1 MYSFTIT
8 QSNGIV
14 LGEVNFNPLSL
25 EKKYINQTFHSIKPE
40 KKSRNVVFKSFRNKL
55 CYFSSKNMKRNYNH

>member
-40 KKSRNVVFKSFRNKL
+40 KKIE
-55 CYFSSKNMKRNYNH
+55 KRSI

>member
-25 EKKYINQTFHSIKPE
+25 ETKYINQTFHSIKPE
-40 KKSRNVVFKSFRNKL
+40 KKSRNVVFKSFRTSCATFLVKI
-55 CYFSSKNMKRNYNH
+55 